1 MNHHAPA
8 LRILLFCLCA
18 LFGLAAHASTFSVL
32 LDRDRDP
39 ATGCSVT
46 AASGGPVNGVDV
58 RLDAVVDGTPPFV
71 TAVSFASCGL
81 TSGTFGSATALT
93 AGIPVGRNLGVAGS
107 DVIEFDA
114 PLAAL
119 GLTPGQRVDLT
130 VTALDVTLAN
140 FVQGRAPRAVIPI
153 SGQPPMPSTPPKPI
167 PTLAEYGL
175 LALAL
180 LLAALA
186 WRQRHRHGW
195 VASVILLALPLLA
208 LAAYHLSDGR
218 IPDWFGELPIITS
231 NSGDTADGS
240 TDVRQVFMAQE
251 GGRLFFRIDVTQLE
265 VVPLPVVVRASG
277 PASALEG
284 QTVSMT
290 ASASGGTPPVSP
302 VINYAWTQTG
312 PETSPGVLDP
322 AFSVTLTGA
331 NTATP
336 TFTVPTF
343 NPPTG
348 LTVATPLTFQV
359 TATSGASNATAQVQI
374 VIQPAGITVFAGN
387 DFNANPGQLFTLHA
401 IGTCLTGSS
410 PTPCV
415 PDGTYAWRQ
424 VVPAPGDAGYVDY
437 GITGST
443 VSNPQPTVAIPTT
456 NPVNMVFEV
465 AYTGEGKT
473 ATDQVAV
480 FVHDPQPA
488 LPNGPLAVSG
498 ASQQQPL
505 TVAAPPDEAVSFS
518 TTTPADSVQRLT
530 ARASGGDGNYRYL
543 WEMFQN
549 LTSDPDCE
557 IDNADLVNANTATV
571 DVPLPVY
578 DNTGSPTAPADGKCA
593 DPDVVYGLLVFVRDK
608 GIDPAD
614 PSPPSGVRES
624 VDAVY
629 LTASPAGT
637 YTPLNLSAPPRQVT
651 EGQILSLSATA
662 SGGTPA
668 YSYAWTQTGG
678 PSVGTITGANTAT
691 PTIKAPAVDS
701 DTDLLFKVTVIDNSP
716 DGTLCPPD
724 QVSPAPPPCVTTRE
738 VPVTVRDTFA
748 LAPAQKLRL
757 QPLEP
762 ITALAGD
769 TLPLAVGYSGG
780 TQPITTW
787 AWTETTSTGAV
798 ISGGATATPTVTLP
812 ANPGPG
818 NIAVT
823 LQVTATDSSTP
834 SAQTASET
842 VQITVTPPTVLLP
855 LAAAIVQ
862 DQHADEGAATNLHV
876 TVTGGSGSYTYLWRQ
891 TGPTA
896 TGGGLDPRFAVAL
909 TGATMATASFTA
921 PLVSGRQP
929 LNFEVLVTDGATSF
943 PVPVTVVINDISPTI
958 QLASI
963 NAIVVTGGDTH
974 RITGLTVQGGSGT
987 LTYGWAQTAPAS
999 PTATINQGNTLN
1011 PEIVFPT
1018 VTAETAFTF
1027 ELTVTD
1033 ALGNQAKV
1041 TQSFTVQ
1048 PAVPAAAPV
1057 VPQAIPG
1064 KPGVPCYTCGSSARS
1079 EVPLNPSYAGE
1090 GVQWGVVET
1099 VPTDAQQC
1107 SRLELVTGHQETC
1120 PDAQPYCM
1128 NDIYQPSGEAPR
1140 LFKRCVN
1147 EATCYELWY
1156 IQSSDKVVC
1165 FQYDASTFRDDIV
1178 CHLCCYGELC
1188 NLNALPPRELL
1199 YQP

>member
-1 MNHHAPA
+1 MNHHSHA
-8 LRILLFCLCA
+8 LRALFFWLCA

-46 AASGGPVNGVDV
+46 AGDGGPVNGVDV
-58 RLDAVVDGTPPFV
+58 RLDMVVDGTPPFV
-71 TAVSFASCGL
+71 TAASFASCGL
-81 TSGTFGSATALT
+81 TSGTFGSAIALP
-93 AGIPVGRNLGVAGS
+93 AGIPVGLNLGIDGS
-107 DVIEFDA
+107 DVIECDA

-119 GLTPGQRVDLT
+119 GLTPGQRVDLK
-130 VTALDVTLAN
+130 VTARDVTLAS
-140 FVQGRAPRAVIPI
+140 FLQGTAQNTGIP
-153 SGQPPMPSTPPKPI
+153 SQPTPI
-167 PTLAEYGL
+167 PTLSEYGL

-186 WRQRHRHGW
+186 WRQRHRQGW
-195 VASVILLALPLLA
+195 VASVMLLALPLVV
-208 LAAYHLSDGR
+208 LAANHVSDGQ
-218 IPDWFGELPIITS
+218 IGDWAGESPIITD

-240 TDVRQVFMAQE
+240 TDVRQVFIAQE
-251 GGRLFFRIDVTQLE
+251 GGRLFCRIDVTELE
-265 VVPLPVVVRASG
+265 AVPLPVWVQARG

-290 ASASGGTPPVSP
+290 ATASGGTPPVSP
-302 VINYAWTQTG
+302 VMTYAWTQTG

-359 TATSGASNATAQVQI
+359 TATSGASSATAQHQI

-387 DFNANPGQLFTLHA
+387 DFNANPGELFTLHA

-410 PTPCV
+410 PTPCG
-415 PDGTYAWRQ
+415 PPPGTYAWTQ
-424 VVPAPGDAGYVDY
+424 VIPAPGDAGYVDY
-437 GITGST
+437 GIDGITSANPQST
-443 VSNPQPTVAIPTT
+443 VPIPTT

-480 FVHDPQPA
+480 FVRDPLPV
-488 LPNGPLAVSG
+488 LPNGPLTVSG
-498 ASQQQPL
+498 ARQQQPL
-505 TVAAPPDEAVSFS
+505 TVAAPPDEAVAFS
-518 TTTPADSVQRLT
+518 TTTTPSVQRLT

-549 LTSDPDCE
+549 LTDDPDCE
-557 IDNADLVNANTATV
+557 IANTALVNANTATV

-578 DNTGSPTAPADGKCA
+578 DSTGTTADDGKCA
-593 DPDVVYGLLVFVRDK
+593 DPNVVYGLLVFVRDRS
-608 GIDPAD
+608 IDPAD
-614 PSPPSGVRES
+614 PSPPPGVGES
-624 VDAVY
+624 IDAVY

-637 YTPLNLSAPPRQVT
+637 YTPLTVSAPPRQVT

-691 PTIKAPAVDS
+691 PTIKAPAVDG
-701 DTDLLFKVTVIDNSP
+701 DTDLSFQVTVTDNSP
-716 DGTLCPPD
+716 NSTLCPPN
-724 QVSPAPPPCVTTRE
+724 QGSPTPPPCVATRE
-738 VPVTVRDTFA
+738 VPVTVRDSFA

-769 TLPLAVGYSGG
+769 TIPLAVGYSGG
-780 TQPITTW
+780 TLPIATW

-798 ISGGATATPTVTLP
+798 ITGGATATPTLTLP

-818 NIAVT
+818 NITVT

-834 SAQTASET
+834 TAQTASET
-842 VQITVTPPTVLLP
+842 VQITVTPPAVLLP

-891 TGPTA
+891 TGPSA
-896 TGGGLDPRFAVAL
+896 TGGGLDPRFAVTL
-909 TGATMATASFTA
+909 SGATTATASFTA

-929 LNFEVLVTDGATSF
+929 LSFEVQVTDGATSF
-943 PVPVTVVINDISPTI
+943 PVPVTVVVNDISPTI
-958 QLASI
+958 VLASN
-963 NAIVVTGGDTH
+963 NAIAVKSGDTH
-974 RITGLTVQGGSGT
+974 RITGLTPQGGKGP
-987 LTYGWAQTAPAS
+987 LTYGWAQTAPAT
-999 PTATINQGNTLN
+999 PAATITEETTLN
-1011 PEIVFPT
+1011 PQIVFPT

-1033 ALGNQAKV
+1033 ALGNTAKV

-1048 PAVPAAAPV
+1048 PTVLPAAAPAL
-1057 VPQAIPG
+1057 PKTIPG
-1064 KPGVPCYTCGSSARS
+1064 KPGVNCYTCGKVGAVVTGNLQGYDIFRGQYDPGAV
-1079 EVPLNPSYAGE
+1079 EKFEFTDPLNP
-1090 GVQWGVVET
+1090 
-1099 VPTDAQQC
+1099 PC
-1107 SRLELVTGHQETC
+1107 SRIEIVTRHEERC
-1120 PDAQPYCM
+1120 PDEKPYCM
-1128 NDIYQPSGEAPR
+1128 NDIYQQSGQSPN
-1140 LFKRCVN
+1140 LWKRCVN
-1147 EATCYELWY
+1147 EATCHQLWFME
-1156 IQSSDKVVC
+1156 SSDKVAC
-1165 FQYDASTFRDDIV
+1165 FQYDSSTFRDDLV
-1178 CHLCCYGELC
+1178 CHLCCYGERC
-1188 NLNALPPRELL
+1188 NANALPPVEKL